1 MVHHGGVRADF
12 CITVVGVHW
21 IPLERQV
28 NEAVRILLSCA
39 DCVMNSNNERHQ
51 APGYQ
56 KALERGNSVP
66 RPKGL
71 LEANKV
77 KLSSVLSQN

>member
-1 MVHHGGVRADF
+1 MVQHGGVRADF
-12 CITVVGVHW
+12 CITVVRVHR
-21 IPLERQV
+21 ILLERQV
-28 NEAVRILLSCA
+28 NEAVRILLSRA
-39 DCVMNSNNERHQ
+39 DCVMNSKNEWHQ
-51 APGYQ
+51 TPGYQ

-71 LEANKV
+71 FGANKE